1 MQGSSSDS
9 SDLPRL
15 RYPSAPCHASTKGLL
30 HDQGLVAEISHCLKL
45 LPSHQISHVLVH
57 VVLPRSSAGCHM
69 LFVLAETGAV
79 CKISIAFVLQNFG
92 ELLRQAAELERAR
105 KSGAAEECLEAAT
118 QRHPEKFEG
127 WFKLGELLRQ
137 SGRVEAAAETFIEG
151 LSSMRSDD
159 HQGIASLST
168 GLATAYEELGRDK
181 EAADLY
187 EKELPP
193 KSLLP

>member
-1 MQGSSSDS
+1 M
-9 SDLPRL
+9 LFIL
-15 RYPSAPCHASTKGLL
+15 
-30 HDQGLVAEISHCLKL
+30 AEI
-45 LPSHQISHVLVH
+45 
-57 VVLPRSSAGCHM
+57 
-69 LFVLAETGAV
+69 GAV

-92 ELLRQAAELERAR
+92 KLLRQAAELERAR
-105 KSGAAEECLEAAT
+105 QSGAAEECLEAAT

-151 LSSMRSDD
+151 LRSMRSDD